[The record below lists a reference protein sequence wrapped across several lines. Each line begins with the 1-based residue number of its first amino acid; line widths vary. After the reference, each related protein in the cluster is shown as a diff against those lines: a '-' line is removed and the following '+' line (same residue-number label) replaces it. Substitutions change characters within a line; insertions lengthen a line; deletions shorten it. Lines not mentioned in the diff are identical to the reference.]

1 MAGFGLAVRRHHL
14 PFDLVTVGVGHAQV
28 PSSLEHRIVDLGY
41 LAPAEVPDAFA
52 AAAAFVQP
60 SANESFSRTI
70 MEAWLAETIVIA
82 SGASDVVTWHCER
95 SGGGLVYADELE
107 LGQCLRFVAEAP
119 EQAARTCPQGA
130 RLRARQLQV
139 AVGARRHGAF
149 SRGLA
154 VRSAQQRDGGD
165 DGDSHEGPRRRLASP
180 AGSWARA
187 EALREEVVGCS
198 PRGTR
203 SRSSRWIR
211 SRQPTATWPR
221 GGIPGCMRLATMVP
235 GFDSVIVQVQPG
247 LPVRERAGQ
256 LERELSLVALSF
268 ALRRARHVVIRLECP
283 DDLPGGP
290 GGRAA
295 LRLWHSA
302 ERIVVGGD
310 DRTSGLCVCARQ
322 HRRSHWL
329 LILLVEHAADTVDAD
344 DGGWDEGADVAAE
357 NVLELVRK
365 RAARERRELAASGS
379 ARFAGWDRLAV
390 SGIAL
395 TELDSNGSE
404 APEAPRG
411 LGDRAR
417 SVLAFADRQQ
427 LLRPGVRAVRVGYRI
442 AKAALGP
449 QRSD

>member
-1 MAGFGLAVRRHHL
+1 MRVLVVGSL
-14 PFDLVTVGVGHAQV
+14 P
-28 PSSLEHRIVDLGY
+28 P
-41 LAPAEVPDAFA
+41 P
-52 AAAAFVQP
+52 
-60 SANESFSRTI
+60 
-70 MEAWLAETIVIA
+70 
-82 SGASDVVTWHCER
+82 
-95 SGGGLVYADELE
+95 
-107 LGQCLRFVAEAP
+107 
-119 EQAARTCPQGA
+119 
-130 RLRARQLQV
+130 
-139 AVGARRHGAF
+139 
-149 SRGLA
+149 
-154 VRSAQQRDGGD
+154 GGD
-165 DGDSHEGPRRRLASP
+165 
-180 AGSWARA
+180 RA
-187 EALREEVVGCS
+187 EALREEVVRLLAEGHTVEVVALD
-198 PRGTR
+198 PVA
-203 SRSSRWIR
+203 
-211 SRQPTATWPR
+211 TAHRYMAT
-221 GGIPGCMRLATMVP
+221 GGIPGCMQLATMIP
-235 GFDSVIVQVQPG
+235 GFDSVVVQLQPG

-256 LERELSLVALSF
+256 LERGLSLVALSL

-302 ERIVVGGD
+302 ERIVVAGD
-310 DRTSGLCVCARQ
+310 DQRAAFVAALG
-322 HRRSHWL
+322 RSAESL
-329 LILLVEHAADTVDAD
+329 AIDPAVEHAADTVDAD